1 MTASD
6 ATRIAI
12 NLWLDIIQY
21 HRQGDSL
28 GEIERWLTDK
38 RSKSNRDYWEQ
49 YPRRC
54 YRFRAGTEKPGKKFI
69 DRVESKVPGTK
80 RVIQHPLWWVLD
92 NPEPNL
98 ESVHQQMREL
108 EPNVYRRLF
117 QKSPKHGPSP
127 RRTLRT
133 PFQIG
138 NIGRISNLDA
148 LAGLLL
154 LLRETELSNQQGYNL
169 ECQEQ
174 ILELLER
181 LSSFSP
187 YNAIAE
193 PLSELIIE
201 RFLKPDPVSK
211 NASPTKAADIQR
223 KAFEN
228 ALTIRAAMQQGYIS
242 SSPQDQLD
250 FLYRLQL
257 ERSRYKPPDPQF
269 DLFPIRLCSYTSEP
283 CRSKQHRQV
292 DSNSRAVQVRQYTQ
306 LRALDGFAHC
316 TGHT

>member
-1 MTASD
+1 MTTSD
-6 ATRIAI
+6 ATKIAT

-28 GEIERWLTDK
+28 GQIERWLTNK
-38 RSKSNRDYWEQ
+38 NSANSRDYWEQ

-54 YRFRAGTEKPGKKFI
+54 YRFRAGRETPGDKFI
-69 DRVESKVPGTK
+69 DRVERKVPGTK

-92 NPEPNL
+92 NPESDL
-98 ESVHQQMREL
+98 ESVHQQMRQL

-117 QKSPKHGPSP
+117 QRSRKHGPSP
-127 RRTLRT
+127 RRKLRT
-133 PFQIG
+133 PFQVG
-138 NIGRISNLDA
+138 NIGRVKNLDA

-154 LLRETELSNQQGYNL
+154 LLRETELNNQHDYNL

-187 YNAIAE
+187 YSAISE

-201 RFLKPDPVSK
+201 RFLNTGPNSK
-211 NASPTKAADIQR
+211 QTAPADKTEIQR

-242 SSPQDQLD
+242 SNPQDQLD

-257 ERSRYKPPDPQF
+257 ERSRFKPPDPQF
-269 DLFPIRLCSYTSEP
+269 DLFPVRLCSYTSELF
-283 CRSKQHRQV
+283 RSKQHRQTS
-292 DSNSRAVQVRQYTQ
+292 SNSGAVQVRQYTHM
-306 LRALDGFAHC
+306 RALDGFAHC
-316 TGHT
+316 AGHT